1 MQIELINQNMSAAF
15 NCNNC
20 VPMRPHMVITE
31 IYIYIYIYLYI
42 YIYMSMVK
50 KLFQSKT
57 QKYT

>member
-20 VPMRPHMVITE
+20 VPMRQHMVITE
-31 IYIYIYIYLYI
+31 IYIYIYIY
-42 YIYMSMVK
+42 MSMVK
-50 KLFQSKT
+50 NLFQSKT